1 MRKIYIDNVNFMAF
15 LFFTLVVPFTVLH
28 LTGIKYKTNA
38 FSVVFD
44 SQIFYALA
52 YISFTYICFSF
63 LSFKKPKT
71 YESLFIIIAFGGFF
85 LIFSFLII
93 LFQTDSVVREH
104 VVAKNEQQ
112 LEKWLKTDKLEH
124 TLIINGWDN
133 KIVKYVEDDYVI
145 EAGFLYKQFLVDK
158 EIFDKNVTCNF
169 ENYKRLIDENSIQKT
184 TCAFPVYKMIVDIST

>member
-1 MRKIYIDNVNFMAF
+1 MKKIYIDHVNLIAF
-15 LFFTLVVPFTVLH
+15 STFALVVPVVIFY
-28 LTGIKYKTNA
+28 LTSVKYNIDA
-38 FSVVFD
+38 FSVIL
-44 SQIFYALA
+44 SSKTFYAFA
-52 YISFTYICFSF
+52 YIIFTYICFSF
-63 LSFKKPKT
+63 LSFKKPKS
-71 YESLFIIIAFGGFF
+71 YESLFIVIAFGGFF
-85 LIFSFLII
+85 FIFSFLTI
-93 LFQTDSVVREH
+93 LFQTDSVLREH

-112 LEKWLKTDKLEH
+112 LEEWLKTDKLEH